1 MLCQL
6 YAAINLHFD
15 SALRTEMFQQL
26 QRRINGTQ
34 IIIVN
39 FSKHLLP
46 EVEAHSPNFSC

>member
-6 YAAINLHFD
+6 YAVINLHFD

-26 QRRINGTQ
+26 QQRINGTQ
-34 IIIVN
+34 IIVN

-46 EVEAHSPNFSC
+46 EGEAHSPDFSF